1 MGHRGLLFSCL
12 GLVALTM
19 ATPTHAANDA
29 TEAGWIDAEQTNCK
43 IWALPF
49 LRSPDYKVAYEGPCK
64 DGKAHGI
71 GKATFLLKRGGQ
83 SFQSWRGYFRDGYFL
98 GQRMIN
104 EPLTPLPSGDFL
116 IGLASDKN
124 IQFFIHEISDPEAGL
139 DLCSRYGGK
148 VMVVAP
154 DNFAFADEAA
164 TEQLLTQAG
173 TRYRAFC
180 KDDKDV
186 DITVVPKTYK
196 ASAGASST
204 SAIEPILVTG
214 KAREGAGG
222 KPLVVSVY
230 NNKAAEEAR
239 RKKNAEKAAA
249 RQAEA
254 TKFSAET
261 RKVFDDFSKQYRLV
275 NWIKAEQLVA
285 NPFRWEG
292 KVVGMRI
299 SFDRMV
305 SRSSAIVHG
314 LDGGGIFL
322 LDNVPDTLFTG
333 PGNAIVAVRVGKHR
347 TFEDPARPAKS
358 QEVSLLATELVGS
371 KLCQLRGC
379 MDAFDW
385 LGFDLDKFPWG
396 GDQSAYLKN

>member
-1 MGHRGLLFSCL
+1 MGYRRLLFSCL
-12 GLVALTM
+12 GLVTLNL
-19 ATPTHAANDA
+19 ATPALAANDA

-49 LRSPDYKVAYEGPCK
+49 LRSPEYKVAYEGPCK
-64 DGKAHGI
+64 DGKAHGM

-83 SFQSWRGYFRDGYFL
+83 SFQSWKGYFRDGYFL
-98 GQRMIN
+98 GERMIN

-116 IGLASDKN
+116 IGLSSDQN
-124 IQFFIHEISDPEAGL
+124 TQFFIHEISDPEAGL

-164 TEQLLTQAG
+164 TEQLLTTAG
-173 TRYRAFC
+173 ERYRSFC
-180 KDDKDV
+180 KDDRDV
-186 DITVVPKTYK
+186 DIDVVPKTYK
-196 ASAGASST
+196 ASAAPGST

-230 NNKAAEEAR
+230 NNKAADEAR

-249 RQAEA
+249 RQEEMA
-254 TKFSAET
+254 KSDAET
-261 RKVFDDFSKQYRLV
+261 RKVFDDFSKQNRIV
-275 NWIKAEQLVA
+275 NWIQAEQLVA

-305 SRSSAIVHG
+305 SRSSTIVHG
-314 LDGGGIFL
+314 LDGGGVFL

-333 PGNAIVAVRVGKHR
+333 PSNAIVAVRVGKHR

-358 QEVSLLATELVGS
+358 QEISLLATELVGS
-371 KLCQLRGC
+371 KLCQRRGC
-379 MDAFDW
+379 MDAFNW
-385 LGFDLDKFPWG
+385 LGFDLEKFPWG
-396 GDQSAYLKN
+396 GDQSAYLK